1 MYKTFSFLFI
11 YKTKRVIMSC
21 RSMFLTRNVPRGTYP
36 NVHGVAVPLT
46 NPMSTGSNRSRPR
59 GTIRRAWNGRYA
71 QFANQLSIGS
81 FRSVNNAGD
90 PLSRKNYSCGGPNPL
105 SSRPGIPNVTTRDGP
120 PSSKNCD
127 QFSDIVPPSSCN
139 VKYVYDSSDFIKFRK
154 QRALNRTYDDY
165 SSGGGNK
172 SSQVAFRRVRIL

>member
-1 MYKTFSFLFI
+1 
-11 YKTKRVIMSC
+11 MSC
-21 RSMFLTRNVPRGTYP
+21 RSMFPTRNVPRGTYP

-90 PLSRKNYSCGGPNPL
+90 PLSRKNYSCGGPNQL
-105 SSRPGIPNVTTRDGP
+105 SSRPRIPNVTTRDGP
-120 PSSKNCD
+120 PGRSGCD
-127 QFSDIVPPSSCN
+127 GTGVAASTCN

-154 QRALNRTYDDY
+154 QRALNRTYNDY

>member
-11 YKTKRVIMSC
+11 YKSKRVIMSC
-21 RSMFLTRNVPRGTYP
+21 RSMFPTRNVPSGTYP

-59 GTIRRAWNGRYA
+59 DVLRRMWNGTN
-71 QFANQLSIGS
+71 ANRPTLALGG
-81 FRSVNNAGD
+81 FRAVNNAGD
-90 PLSRKNYSCGGPNPL
+90 PLSRKNYSCGGPNQL

-120 PSSKNCD
+120 PGLSGCD
-127 QFSDIVPPSSCN
+127 ATGVPPSTCN

-154 QRALNRTYDDY
+154 QRAIKRNYNDY
-165 SSGGGNK
+165 ATGGRHK

>member
-1 MYKTFSFLFI
+1 
-11 YKTKRVIMSC
+11 MSC
-21 RSMFLTRNVPRGTYP
+21 RSMFPTRNVPRGTYP

-59 GTIRRAWNGRYA
+59 DVLRRMWNGSN
-71 QFANQLSIGS
+71 ANLTTRAIGG
-81 FRSVNNAGD
+81 FRAVNNAGD

-120 PSSKNCD
+120 PGTSGCD
-127 QFSDIVPPSSCN
+127 QTNIEPSTCN
-139 VKYVYDSSDFIKFRK
+139 VKYVYDSSDFIRFRK
-154 QRALNRTYDDY
+154 LRALNRSYDDY

-172 SSQVAFRRVRIL
+172 SSQVAFRRARIL

>member
-1 MYKTFSFLFI
+1 MYKTFSILDI
-11 YKTKRVIMSC
+11 YKTKIVIMSC
-21 RSMFLTRNVPRGTYP
+21 RSMFPTHNVPRRTYP

-59 GTIRRAWNGRYA
+59 YVLRRMWNGTN
-71 QFANQLSIGS
+71 ANLSNLALGG
-81 FRSVNNAGD
+81 FRAVNNAGD

-120 PSSKNCD
+120 PGRSGCD
-127 QFSDIVPPSSCN
+127 GTGVAASTCN

-154 QRALNRTYDDY
+154 QRALNRSYDDY

-172 SSQVAFRRVRIL
+172 SSQVAFRRARIL